1 MCMHLNDLHA
11 YQLHVLRKLSK
22 ILQIYQILIKFWDYD
37 IDSNIVY
44 PIMEII
50 KIAFIFT
57 TAQICVAVVL
67 VAQLCPTLQHYEL

>member
-11 YQLHVLRKLSK
+11 YQLHVLRKPSK

-37 IDSNIVY
+37 IDSNIVH

-50 KIAFIFT
+50 KIAFICT

-67 VAQLCPTLQHYEL
+67 VAQLCPTMKHYEL